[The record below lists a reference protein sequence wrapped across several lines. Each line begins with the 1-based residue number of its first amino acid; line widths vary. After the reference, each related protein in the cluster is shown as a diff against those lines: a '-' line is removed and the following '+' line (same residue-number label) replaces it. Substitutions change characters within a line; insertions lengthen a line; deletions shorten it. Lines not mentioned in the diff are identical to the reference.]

1 MEVAY
6 DAEMRQAKAE
16 LAQAKNDLVKFQ
28 DAKQAADL
36 EAAAEGLKKAKL
48 KAEAAQQALMT
59 VVLKANRAHMNLVEA
74 LENIGQVG
82 AAGAIDMRADILDTS
97 ASAMMKIMQYEELA
111 KRIEKHSKAL
121 RVLNFNLSDFMLSR
135 GGESTVKDVMHR
147 NQMKNHAD
155 MNVKELERIEKWV
168 KSELISI
175 GTVKGYIEGQS
186 YLKDFETIPTNLSE
200 SVANR

>member
-1 MEVAY
+1 
-6 DAEMRQAKAE
+6 
-16 LAQAKNDLVKFQ
+16 
-28 DAKQAADL
+28 
-36 EAAAEGLKKAKL
+36 
-48 KAEAAQQALMT
+48 
-59 VVLKANRAHMNLVEA
+59 

-97 ASAMMKIMQYEELA
+97 ASAMMKIIQYEELA